1 MRSRNTVINVISVWM
16 GQALIIVVNMIARK
30 VFLQSLGNE
39 YLGLNSLFTNIVG
52 LLAVAELGFGNA
64 INYNLYKPLAEGDTE
79 AIKSLMRLYKR
90 VYCSIGFFIIAIGLL
105 IVPWIKEIAASSEEI
120 SNVELIFMM
129 FVFNTAVSYFFSYY
143 GALIIA
149 NQKKYIFNIS
159 HYVFQFIMYLLQIV
173 FLLQYKN
180 YYAYLICQMGAT
192 VIENLVLTIVALKKY
207 PYLKEKKVKQIS
219 KENLS
224 DIKKNVSS
232 LILNKIGT
240 SLVTSTDNILITRL
254 ISLSVV
260 GIYGNY
266 SILVTAVCNVFW
278 QGLTAFT
285 ASIGN
290 QLVTGTKEAFRNIFY
305 AVQLIGSWL
314 YGWGCICL
322 FVLLTPFVRLWY
334 GEYVLELPIVLILC
348 LNSYL
353 SGQRTVLQSYISAAG
368 LYYNV
373 RYRAIMEGIINIIV
387 SIMLGKQFGLLGILL
402 GTFISGILCGW
413 IPEAKVIINEILN
426 ISIKQY
432 MKMQLINISIILISG
447 VITVCLCGFIPQKGI
462 PGFVINL
469 CLCVLTP
476 NIVILILNCKN
487 KAFLICVEK
496 AKLVLNN
503 MKVGSN

>member
-1 MRSRNTVINVISVWM
+1 MRSRNTVINVVSGWM

-79 AIKSLMRLYKR
+79 TIKSLMRLYKR
-90 VYCSIGFFIIAIGLL
+90 VYCTIGSFIIAIGLL
-105 IVPWIKEIAASSEEI
+105 IVPWIREIAASSEDI
-120 SNVELIFMM
+120 SNVELIFVM

-143 GALIIA
+143 SALITA
-149 NQKKYIFNIS
+149 DQKKYIFNIS
-159 HYVFQFIMYLLQIV
+159 HYVIHFIMYLLQIV

-180 YYAYLICQMGAT
+180 YYAYLICQMSAT
-192 VIENLVLTIVALKKY
+192 ILENLVVTVVVFKKY
-207 PYLKEKKVKQIS
+207 PYLKEKNVNQIS

-240 SLVTSTDNILITRL
+240 SLVTSTDNILITKL
-254 ISLSVV
+254 INLSVV

-266 SILVTAVCNVFW
+266 SVIVTAICNVFG
-278 QGLTAFT
+278 QGIIAFT

-334 GEYVLELPIVLILC
+334 GDYVLELPVVLILC

-353 SGQRTVLQSYISAAG
+353 LGQRTVLQSYISAAG

-373 RYRAIMEGIINIIV
+373 RYRAITEGITNIIV
-387 SIMLGKQFGLLGILL
+387 SIVLGKQFGLLGILL

-426 ISIKQY
+426 IDAKQY
-432 MKMQLINISIILISG
+432 MKTQLINVGTIFISG
-447 VITVCLCGFIPQKGI
+447 VMTVCICGFISQKGI
-462 PGFVINL
+462 LGFILNL
-469 CLCVLTP
+469 CLCILVP
-476 NIVILILNCKN
+476 NIAMIILNCKN

-496 AKLVLNN
+496 VKLVLNS
-503 MKVGSN
+503 MKARH